1 MLNFVLYRTEYLS
14 NIVKVPKRN
23 VSKYIQNDL
32 AEEIFASLQL
42 IPLAGCKWI
51 WKGTNVCQSFRENA
65 KDIET

>member
-1 MLNFVLYRTEYLS
+1 
-14 NIVKVPKRN
+14 VKVPKRN